1 MIAHGATGP
10 YMRSK
15 PIQISLFGACIVRS
29 ADPSGFQISGA
40 KHRALF
46 ALLATAAFGRR
57 TRSYLQETLWG
68 TACYDSGRQSLRRA
82 LADIKQIMGP
92 TFAEVLTCTNSDVTL
107 DLDKVEFIGKA
118 GGGTFLEGLTLAEE
132 RFSAWLA
139 ASRSQPE
146 QYYSLYCA
154 PSQILA
160 RPMLPTVA
168 ALPFRQA
175 FGSDDHAVLG
185 DWLAEEVCRSLSR
198 SSLISVISHLSCRRL
213 SESGVDVPAIRNV
226 LKADYCVTGS
236 LRPRGN
242 DLVLDADFIDTAS
255 GRILWTRRFDG
266 PLQRF
271 LDSSGDGVASIVQ
284 SVGQSIADDAIT
296 HVASRSLQDLE
307 DHRLLVAAVGLMHSQ
322 TLSDFSTSRAL
333 IEEVLRRAPRTAEA
347 HAWFGKW
354 LILNVFNGW
363 SSDTTKDTRRAID
376 CTARALDLNPD
387 SAFCLTIDG
396 FAHNNLLKRMDVASA
411 RYAEALRR
419 NPNEALSWLLKG
431 ALHAFEDES
440 RQAVDAVQR
449 ASELSPIDPFGY
461 FYQSLTATA
470 YLSDGDYE
478 RALAYAE
485 SSLAINARHLS
496 TLRAKITALH
506 HLGRHDDARTAA
518 AELRRR
524 HPDSTV
530 AGYLKGH
537 PAADFKLGRTVA
549 AALSAAGIP

>member
-1 MIAHGATGP
+1 MIAPEAMGQH
-10 YMRSK
+10 MRSK
-15 PIQISLFGACIVRS
+15 PVEISLFGACIVRS
-29 ADPSGFQISGA
+29 SDPSGFQINGA

-57 TRSYLQETLWG
+57 TRAFLQETLWG

-107 DLDKVEFIGKA
+107 DLSKVEFIGKA
-118 GGGTFLEGLTLAEE
+118 GGGTFLEGLNLPEE
-132 RFSAWLA
+132 RFNAWLA
-139 ASRSQPE
+139 PIRSQPE
-146 QYYSLYCA
+146 QVYSLYSA
-154 PSQILA
+154 SSQILA

-198 SSLISVISHLSCRRL
+198 SNLISVISHLSCRSFAR
-213 SESGVDVPAIRNV
+213 GVIDVAGIRDV
-226 LKADYCVTGS
+226 LKADFCVTGS
-236 LRPRGN
+236 LRPLGS
-242 DLVLDADFIDTAS
+242 DLVLDADFVDTAT
-255 GRILWTRRFDG
+255 GRILWTRRFNG
-266 PLQRF
+266 SLNRF
-271 LDSSGDGVASIVQ
+271 LDSSGEGVATIVR
-284 SVGQSIADDAIT
+284 SVGQSIADDAMT
-296 HVASRSLQDLE
+296 HVTTRSLRDLE

-322 TLSDFSTSRAL
+322 TLSDFGTSRAL
-333 IEEVLRRAPRTAEA
+333 IEEVIRRAPRTAEA
-347 HAWFGKW
+347 HAWQGKW

-363 SSDTTKDTRRAID
+363 STDTAEDTRRAID

-449 ASELSPIDPFGY
+449 ATELSPIDPFGY
-461 FYQSLTATA
+461 FYESLTATA

-485 SSLAINARHLS
+485 SSLATNSRHLS

-506 HLGRHDDARTAA
+506 HLGRHEDARAA
-518 AELRRR
+518 AMELRRR